1 MSVKF
6 ALQLIDNQMKRQQ
19 LSRKMS
25 DFLFILWA
33 GGAALLSYSF
43 VYALRKPYTAASFE
57 DFEVFDVDYKVVVTV
72 VQIIGYALSKLI
84 GIKLISELK
93 SKHRLKFIIG
103 SVLLAELSLVLFG
116 LLPAPYNIAAMFFNG
131 LSLGCMWG
139 VIFSFLEGRR
149 LTDIL
154 ASLMGV
160 SMIIS
165 SGLAKSFGL
174 YVMNTLHV
182 NEFWMPAVIGGVA
195 LPFLGLLGYLLNR
208 LPAPSAEDI
217 NTKTERKTLNGA
229 ERWELFRNFL
239 PFLSLIFIAN
249 IVLVVLRDIKED
261 FLVNIVDT
269 SQHSNWMFAQVDS
282 IVTLLIL
289 IVFGLMVFVRSNI
302 KALSMLLI
310 FIILGMGVMSFISF
324 RFEELKMDIVLW
336 LFIQSMC
343 LYLAFLTFQTLFF
356 DRFIACFKIRGN
368 VGFFIVLID
377 FLGYVGTAIVLLIKE
392 LVGSSI
398 NWLNFYNLMAG
409 YVGIFCAMIF
419 ITSLVYLQLRYKRDL
434 KYAQLYQTKS
444 PQLNIAYNSTY
455 NN

>member
-1 MSVKF
+1 
-6 ALQLIDNQMKRQQ
+6 
-19 LSRKMS
+19 
-25 DFLFILWA
+25 
-33 GGAALLSYSF
+33 
-43 VYALRKPYTAASFE
+43 
-57 DFEVFDVDYKVVVTV
+57 
-72 VQIIGYALSKLI
+72 
-84 GIKLISELK
+84 
-93 SKHRLKFIIG
+93 
-103 SVLLAELSLVLFG
+103 
-116 LLPAPYNIAAMFFNG
+116 
-131 LSLGCMWG
+131 
-139 VIFSFLEGRR
+139 
-149 LTDIL
+149 
-154 ASLMGV
+154 
-160 SMIIS
+160 
-165 SGLAKSFGL
+165 
-174 YVMNTLHV
+174 
-182 NEFWMPAVIGGVA
+182 
-195 LPFLGLLGYLLNR
+195 
-208 LPAPSAEDI
+208 
-217 NTKTERKTLNGA
+217 
-229 ERWELFRNFL
+229 
-239 PFLSLIFIAN
+239 
-249 IVLVVLRDIKED
+249 
-261 FLVNIVDT
+261 
-269 SQHSNWMFAQVDS
+269 
-282 IVTLLIL
+282 
-289 IVFGLMVFVRSNI
+289 
-302 KALSMLLI
+302 MLLI